1 MKIDSRT
8 DFVDDV
14 NDMAATTP
22 TRIAAVRAFNRF
34 YTRRLGMLGTGLLGT
49 EHPLPQA
56 RVLYELGQ
64 RPATA
69 TADLRTAL
77 DLDAGYLSRLLTSL
91 EHSGLVER
99 RPDPHDARR
108 QTVRLTRGGKRA
120 YTELDA
126 RSKLEIQELLEKLTD
141 ADQRRVLAAMHALED
156 AWDGTPPKRAFML
169 RPPQPGELGWVIQR
183 HGAVYAAE
191 HGFDATFEA
200 LVAQIVAGYMQR
212 DDPREQAWIAD
223 VAGEP
228 AGCIFCMR
236 DTDERAKLR
245 LLLVEPDAR
254 GMGVGARL
262 VEQCVRFAEQAGY
275 ASITLWTQTILE
287 DAQRLYA
294 RAGFTLAGSE
304 PHHSFGRDLVDQTW
318 TRSLSPRTRT

>member
-1 MKIDSRT
+1 MAT
-8 DFVDDV
+8 
-14 NDMAATTP
+14 MAATTP

-64 RPATA
+64 HPATA
-69 TADLRTAL
+69 TADLRAAL
-77 DLDAGYLSRLLTSL
+77 DLDAGYLSRLLAGL
-91 EHSGLVER
+91 ESRGLVAR
-99 RPDPHDARR
+99 RPDPADARR
-108 QTVRLTRGGKRA
+108 QTVRLTKQGRQA
-120 YTELDA
+120 FAELDA
-126 RSKLEIQELLEKLTD
+126 RSIAEIQDLLERLSD
-141 ADQRRVLAAMHALED
+141 PDQRRVLAAMQALED
-156 AWDGTPPKRAFML
+156 AWDHTPHKRPVTL
-169 RPPQPGELGWVIQR
+169 RPPAPGEMGWVIQR
-183 HGAVYAAE
+183 HGALYAAE

-200 LVAQIVAGYMQR
+200 LVAQIVAQYMER
-212 DDPREQAWIAD
+212 DDDRERAWIAD

-236 DTDERAKLR
+236 EDDETAKLR

-275 ASITLWTQTILE
+275 TSMTLWTQSILE

-294 RAGFTLAGSE
+294 RAGFTIAGSK
-304 PHHSFGRDLVDQTW
+304 PHRSFGRDLVDQTW
-318 TRSLSPRTRT
+318 TRALSPPTRT